1 VRVSPGAALS
11 LEWWLENF
19 VRQRGLQLGNAKGKV
34 ALITGITGQDGSYLA
49 EFLLGKGYEVHGL
62 VRRSSSP
69 NTSRI
74 DHLVSD
80 PEVMNHKLFVHS
92 GDLSD
97 SSRLMALL
105 AGINPDEVYNLGA
118 QSHVRVSFDDP
129 VFTGDVTGLAS
140 IRLLE
145 GIRTLG
151 LSSKYYQA
159 SSSEMFG
166 ASPPPQN
173 EQTPFYPCS
182 PYGVAKVYSYWATK
196 NYRESYDMFA
206 VNGVLFNHE
215 SPRRGETFVTR
226 KIAIAA
232 ARIKAGLQ
240 DYLELGN
247 LDAIRDWGYAPEFVE
262 AMWLML
268 QANGPDDYVLGT
280 GAAYSVRDFVQ
291 MAFERVGLDWEKYV
305 TFNDSHLR
313 PREVENL
320 VADAS
325 LASEKLG
332 WQAQTLSPE
341 LAALMVDAEMARL
354 SAPGGVWVDK
364 PWDTV

>member
-1 VRVSPGAALS
+1 
-11 LEWWLENF
+11 
-19 VRQRGLQLGNAKGKV
+19 
-34 ALITGITGQDGSYLA
+34 
-49 EFLLGKGYEVHGL
+49 
-62 VRRSSSP
+62 
-69 NTSRI
+69 
-74 DHLVSD
+74 
-80 PEVMNHKLFVHS
+80 
-92 GDLSD
+92 
-97 SSRLMALL
+97 
-105 AGINPDEVYNLGA
+105 
-118 QSHVRVSFDDP
+118 
-129 VFTGDVTGLAS
+129 
-140 IRLLE
+140 
-145 GIRTLG
+145 
-151 LSSKYYQA
+151 
-159 SSSEMFG
+159 
-166 ASPPPQN
+166 
-173 EQTPFYPCS
+173 
-182 PYGVAKVYSYWATK
+182 
-196 NYRESYDMFA
+196 MFA

-268 QANGPDDYVLGT
+268 QADGPDDYVLGT

-291 MAFERVGLDWEKYV
+291 MAFERVDLDWEKYV
-305 TFNDSHLR
+305 TFSDSHLR

-325 LASEKLG
+325 LASEKFG

>member
-1 VRVSPGAALS
+1 MKSV
-11 LEWWLENF
+11 
-19 VRQRGLQLGNAKGKV
+19 GKNV

-49 EFLLGKGYEVHGL
+49 EFLLAKGYEVHGL

-69 NTSRI
+69 NTQRI
-74 DHLVSD
+74 DHLISNT
-80 PEVMNHKLFVHS
+80 ELMNERLFVHM

-105 AGINPDEVYNLGA
+105 ASIDPDEVYNLGA

-145 GIRTLG
+145 GIRALG
-151 LSSKYYQA
+151 LTSRFYQA

-173 EQTPFYPCS
+173 ERTPFYPCS
-182 PYGVAKVYSYWATK
+182 PYGAAKVYSYWATK

-206 VNGVLFNHE
+206 VNGILFNHE

-226 KIAIAA
+226 KIALAA
-232 ARIKAGLQ
+232 ARIKAGEQ
-240 DYLELGN
+240 EYLELGN

-268 QANGPDDYVLGT
+268 QAEGPDDYVLGT
-280 GAAYSVRDFVQ
+280 GIAYSVKDFVRF
-291 MAFERVGLDWEKYV
+291 AFERAELDWEKYV
-305 TFNDSHLR
+305 RFNDSHLR

-320 VADAS
+320 VADA
-325 LASEKLG
+325 AVAVEKLG
-332 WQAQTLSPE
+332 WQAKTFSPE
-341 LAALMVDAEMARL
+341 LANLMVDAELSRL
-354 SAPGGVWVDK
+354 HSANGSWVDN
-364 PWDTV
+364 PWNAD